1 MENSLYVA
9 LSHQTALVRQLDMVA
24 NNMANVNTTGYKQT
38 SPLFTQYLDESMSA
52 DRPPVDKIS
61 YVQDF
66 GTIRDFS
73 PGALNAT
80 GNPLDLAIDGEGF
93 FVIETPD
100 GEQFTRNG
108 HFKIDAD
115 GLLVNS
121 DGFPL
126 LSVNRTPFFF
136 APNEK
141 EINITRDGMVTTE
154 NGIIGQIRVVGFSS
168 LQKLRET
175 YNGLYTTTTDNQ
187 PFDMTPNIEQ
197 GMLEASNV
205 QPVVEMTKMIQ
216 LQRAYEAAQRMIE
229 REDARISS
237 AINALSAKSTQ

>member
-1 MENSLYVA
+1 
-9 LSHQTALVRQLDMVA
+9 
-24 NNMANVNTTGYKQT
+24 
-38 SPLFTQYLDESMSA
+38 MSA

-80 GNPLDLAIDGEGF
+80 GNPLDLAINGEGF

-229 REDARISS
+229 REDARITS

>member
-24 NNMANVNTTGYKQT
+24 NNMANVNTTSYKQT

-80 GNPLDLAIDGEGF
+80 GNPLDLAINGEGF

-229 REDARISS
+229 REDARITS

>member
-126 LSVNRTPFFF
+126 FSENRTPFFF

-229 REDARISS
+229 REDARITS